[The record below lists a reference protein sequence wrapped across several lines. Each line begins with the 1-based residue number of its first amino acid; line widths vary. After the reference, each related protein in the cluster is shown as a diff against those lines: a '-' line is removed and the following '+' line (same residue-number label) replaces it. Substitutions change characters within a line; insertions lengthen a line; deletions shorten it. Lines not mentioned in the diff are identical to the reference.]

1 MTETCI
7 YLYDDINA
15 LTMRAAAEQI
25 RGSDADVI
33 RVRINSDGG
42 DVLDGMTL
50 YTMLKN
56 HPAKVIA
63 EVDGFCASIASVI
76 AMAAD
81 EIVMG
86 PGSHMMIHNPSAGG
100 RGEAHELRRQADNL
114 DAMASQIADIYE
126 SRTGVGKD
134 ECLAMMADETWLTP
148 DEAVARG
155 FADRVADTKARKRA
169 AARFTTE
176 RATALGYRNVP
187 AECIARAVANTE
199 ENPMEEL
206 EAIATAA
213 GTDAGTVAA
222 WIAANVDK
230 LSALVRE
237 DLDANPDAEPPV
249 VVVEDEAPPPPAD
262 EPKPEEED
270 PEMAAI
276 AARAES
282 NAVLAGIAADLKA
295 MRADVDAMKA
305 SAKADADARAAAS
318 KADEDK
324 AREAFLD
331 AEIKAGVIF
340 ATERADAK
348 AVLETADG
356 QARYGRMYT
365 ARAKRVPIGRS
376 QAGNDPARDASA
388 PEVFDLSEAEKR
400 QQAALVRT
408 GRYDNKSAAERL
420 IAIRSTH

>member
-7 YLYDDINA
+7 YLYDDITA
-15 LTMRAAAEQI
+15 ETARSVSGQLRA
-25 RGSDADVI
+25 GNPDVI
-33 RVRINSDGG
+33 RVRMNSDGG
-42 DVLDGMTL
+42 NVLAGMTI
-50 YTMLKN
+50 YSMLKN
-56 HPAKVIA
+56 HPSKVIC
-63 EVDGFCASIASVI
+63 EVEGFCASIASVV

-81 EIVMG
+81 EIVMESG
-86 PGSHMMIHNPSAGG
+86 AQMMVHNPNIGMRGG
-100 RGEAHELRRQADNL
+100 STDLRREADNL
-114 DAMASQIADIYE
+114 DAMASQISDIY
-126 SRTGVGKD
+126 SARTGVGKD
-134 ECLAMMADETWLTP
+134 ECLAMMDAETWLTP

-155 FADRVADTKARKRA
+155 FADRVAGMKTRNRA

-237 DLDANPDAEPPV
+237 DLDANPEGEPAV
-249 VVVEDEAPPPPAD
+249 VMEDEAPPPPAD

-270 PEMAAI
+270 PAMAAI
-276 AARAES
+276 AARAEANS
-282 NAVLAGIAADLKA
+282 VLAAIAADMKA

-305 SAKADADARAAAS
+305 SAKADADARAAAAKS
-318 KADEDK
+318 EEDK
-324 AREAFLD
+324 ARDAFLD

-356 QARYGRMYT
+356 SARYARMYT
-365 ARAKRVPIGRS
+365 ARGKRVPIGRS

>member
-1 MTETCI
+1 
-7 YLYDDINA
+7 
-15 LTMRAAAEQI
+15 
-25 RGSDADVI
+25 
-33 RVRINSDGG
+33 
-42 DVLDGMTL
+42 
-50 YTMLKN
+50 
-56 HPAKVIA
+56 
-63 EVDGFCASIASVI
+63 
-76 AMAAD
+76 
-81 EIVMG
+81 
-86 PGSHMMIHNPSAGG
+86 
-100 RGEAHELRRQADNL
+100 
-114 DAMASQIADIYE
+114 
-126 SRTGVGKD
+126 
-134 ECLAMMADETWLTP
+134 
-148 DEAVARG
+148 
-155 FADRVADTKARKRA
+155 
-169 AARFTTE
+169 
-176 RATALGYRNVP
+176 
-187 AECIARAVANTE
+187 
-199 ENPMEEL
+199 MEEL

-249 VVVEDEAPPPPAD
+249 VVVEDEAPPPPSD
-262 EPKPEEED
+262 EPKPEEEEAAKAKELAD
-270 PEMAAI
+270 IEARAANNSVLASIAAGMKAI
-276 AARAES
+276 ADRMDSFEA
-282 NAVLAGIAADLKA
+282 K
-295 MRADVDAMKA
+295 
-305 SAKADADARAAAS
+305 AKADADAKAQAA

-324 AREAFLD
+324 ARDAFLD

-356 QARYGRMYT
+356 QARYGRLYT

-388 PEVFDLSEAEKR
+388 PETFDLSEAEKR